1 LDAAVMTAADAHFDA
16 QPTASNHFAWM
27 NTQLSLQRTLM
38 SATRTAV
45 SLIGF
50 GFTVAQFFE
59 KLRDS
64 APPSVRVMRA
74 AGPRDFG
81 LALIAA
87 GVVSLIVFTWQ
98 YHVAVMDLRTG
109 EFAAIAGPNQKRS
122 FAPVYIVA
130 VVVTLIGVAAFVTV
144 YMRL

>member
-1 LDAAVMTAADAHFDA
+1 
-16 QPTASNHFAWM
+16 M

-59 KLRDS
+59 KVREG
-64 APPSVRVMRA
+64 APAGVRMMRA
-74 AGPRDFG
+74 SGPRDFG

-87 GVVSLIVFTWQ
+87 GVASLLVFTWQ
-98 YHVAVMDLRTG
+98 YHVAVVQLRTG
-109 EFAAIAGPNQKRS
+109 EFAAIASKGQS